1 METKKLEERFMV
13 QWIYADDTQDVTT
26 YMSREEMINRFNQAF
41 PFVKNERF
49 ESARVTIDIT
59 TVNIVHLY

>member
-13 QWIYADDTQDVTT
+13 QWIYADDTQDITT
-26 YMSREEMINRFNQAF
+26 YMNREEMINRFKQTF